1 MSVPANIEVF
11 NVVAA
16 KVLVLLYEAFPTPT
30 KVDPLAIG
38 LDVLLG
44 EKYETDSPQYKHLV
58 TSAEATVQFL
68 IDEGFI
74 RVTKGPQYL
83 EVRGFQNIVL
93 TSKGF
98 AVLQKTPEAVDS
110 TVDRRSYF
118 DRLKSATVSGAKVV
132 AAESIGAIVARLLG
146 AA

>member
-1 MSVPANIEVF
+1 MSTPANIEVF

-16 KVLVLLYEAFPTPT
+16 KVLVLLYESFPTPT
-30 KVDPLAIG
+30 NVDPLAVG
-38 LDVLLG
+38 LDILFG
-44 EKYETDSPQYKHLV
+44 ENYETDSPQYNHLI
-58 TSAEATVQFL
+58 TGAEATAQFL

-74 RVTKGPQYL
+74 RVANGPQYL

-98 AVLQKTPEAVDS
+98 ALLQKTPEAVDC

-118 DRLKSATVSGAKVV
+118 ERLKSATISGAKAV
-132 AAESIGAIVARLLG
+132 AAESIGAVVSRLLG
-146 AA
+146 AG